1 MKQKNKRE
9 FLTNPQATRL
19 YDRLFLVVIASTAL
33 LLSALAITVFMNGS
47 FEQPTGNLSSISSPE
62 TLKLAI
68 IENQVASA
76 LVRAEPVINQK
87 PVERKEAK
95 KLAPTVDLSATL
107 EAARLERQAQAAKV
121 SQLIL
126 TSKPTTVQAAVSVAA
141 PTLAPQSAAKPVA
154 PVEYQTEEDVKVKAA
169 AEKAAKS
176 LLAAKLAL
184 LRPTSQQLANLAKA
198 NSQIEETAKPNKNVA
213 TVPSDLAPRT
223 HHPEQIAALEIRSG
237 APLDQLASLAK
248 PGAIQPPVPGTK
260 PTPPQ
265 RPATL
270 ASTNESQSSKPS
282 PATLAYAAPGN
293 PDDTENGAFSGIGK
307 LFNGSKNGMP
317 SAARGIAV
325 YDISAAVVHMPDG
338 TKLEAHSGIGHRK
351 DNPKHAYVRNL
362 GPTPPN
368 IYKLRMRERL
378 FHGVEAIRMLPHDQA
393 AMKGRDGMLAHTP
406 LLRRSNGSHGC
417 VAFKHYAKFLKAFK
431 AGKVKTMIVVPS
443 MAELPTYMAAL
454 DQKTKV

>member
-19 YDRLFLVVIASTAL
+19 YDRLFVVVIASTAL
-33 LLSALAITVFMNGS
+33 LLSALAFTILLNGS
-47 FEQPTGNLSSISSPE
+47 FEQSTANLSSTSSPK
-62 TLKLAI
+62 TLKMSF
-68 IENQVASA
+68 EDNQIASA
-76 LVRAEPVINQK
+76 LVQAEPVINKK
-87 PVERKEAK
+87 PVERKEARQ
-95 KLAPTVDLSATL
+95 LAPTVVLTATL
-107 EAARLERQAQAAKV
+107 EAARLERHAQAAKAN
-121 SQLIL
+121 QLIL
-126 TSKPTTVQAAVSVAA
+126 ASMPRTVQAAVA
-141 PTLAPQSAAKPVA
+141 PPAPAPQSTARSVA
-154 PVEYQTEEDVKVKAA
+154 SVEYKSEEDVKAKAA

-176 LLAAKLAL
+176 LLATKLAL

-198 NSQIEETAKPNKNVA
+198 NTQNKETAKPEKIVA
-213 TVPSDLAPRT
+213 NVPSELAPRT
-223 HHPEQIAALEIRSG
+223 HHPEQIASLEITRN
-237 APLDQLASLAK
+237 APLDQVASLAK
-248 PGAIQPPVPGTK
+248 PGAIQPPVPGAK

-270 ASTNESQSSKPS
+270 ASADKNQSSTP
-282 PATLAYAAPGN
+282 TLAYAAPGD
-293 PDDTENGAFSGIGK
+293 PSDTENGTFSGIGK
-307 LFNGSKNGMP
+307 LFNGSRNGMP

-378 FHGVEAIRMLPHDQA
+378 FHGVEAIRMLPHDRA

-443 MAELPTYMAAL
+443 MDELPTYMAAL

>member
-1 MKQKNKRE
+1 LA
-9 FLTNPQATRL
+9 FT
-19 YDRLFLVVIASTAL
+19 IL
-33 LLSALAITVFMNGS
+33 LNGS
-47 FEQPTGNLSSISSPE
+47 FEQSTANLSSTSAPK
-62 TLKLAI
+62 TLKMAF
-68 IENQVASA
+68 EDNQIASA
-76 LVRAEPVINQK
+76 LVQAEPVINQK

-95 KLAPTVDLSATL
+95 QLAPTVDLAATL
-107 EAARLERQAQAAKV
+107 EAARLERHAQATKAN
-121 SQLIL
+121 QLIL
-126 TSKPTTVQAAVSVAA
+126 ASKPKAVQAAVA
-141 PTLAPQSAAKPVA
+141 PPA

-198 NSQIEETAKPNKNVA
+198 NSQIEDTAKPNKNVA
-213 TVPSDLAPRT
+213 AVASDLAPRT
-223 HHPEQIAALEIRSG
+223 HHPEQVASLEITRDV
-237 APLDQLASLAK
+237 PRNQVASLAK
-248 PGAIQPPVPGTK
+248 PGAIQPPVPSTK

-282 PATLAYAAPGN
+282 HATLAYAAPGD
-293 PDDTENGAFSGIGK
+293 PTDTENGTFSGIGK
-307 LFNGSKNGMP
+307 LFNGSRNGMP

-378 FHGVEAIRMLPHDQA
+378 FHGVEAIRMLPHDRA

-443 MAELPTYMAAL
+443 MDELPTYMAAL
-454 DQKTKV
+454 DQKRKV

>member
-33 LLSALAITVFMNGS
+33 LLSALAFTILLNGS
-47 FEQPTGNLSSISSPE
+47 FEQSTANLTNTSPSDTRITAFE
-62 TLKLAI
+62 D
-68 IENQVASA
+68 NQIASA
-76 LVRAEPVINQK
+76 LVQAEPVINQK

-95 KLAPTVDLSATL
+95 QLAPTVDLAATL
-107 EAARLERQAQAAKV
+107 EAARLERQAQAAKAN
-121 SQLIL
+121 QLIL
-126 TSKPTTVQAAVSVAA
+126 ASTSKAVQAAVAT
-141 PTLAPQSAAKPVA
+141 PA

-176 LLAAKLAL
+176 LLATKLAL
-184 LRPTSQQLANLAKA
+184 LRPTSQQLANLANLAKA
-198 NSQIEETAKPNKNVA
+198 NTQNEETAKPEKTVA
-213 TVPSDLAPRT
+213 NVPSELAPRT
-223 HHPEQIAALEIRSG
+223 HHPEQIASLEITSN
-237 APLDQLASLAK
+237 APLDQVASLAK
-248 PGAIQPPVPGTK
+248 PGAIQPPEPGTK
-260 PTPPQ
+260 PAPPQ

-270 ASTNESQSSKPS
+270 ASADKNQSSTP
-282 PATLAYAAPGN
+282 TLAYAAPGN

-307 LFNGSKNGMP
+307 LFNGSRNGMP

-378 FHGVEAIRMLPHDQA
+378 FHGVEAIRMLPHDRA

-443 MAELPTYMAAL
+443 MDELPTYMAAL